1 MNSLR
6 NRTKFVFCLAVG
18 LVFVN
23 VLYSCTS
30 PKPETTPET
39 KQDAPAELISSLKG
53 ANVEGYKF
61 ATEGDEKLE
70 IVSLTNGLLRD
81 RLKLDGST
89 ANVVLKY
96 ASVKDKSA
104 NSSRTYKIEVAKAG
118 SEVAV
123 LQIDVATGQLVTKD
137 RFPTAQPHDPNA
149 PKTLD
154 ECIAVFNC
162 LRRPALQAEANR
174 TCRAQFAAIT
184 CCPTDSS
191 PLCFSVHFIIV
202 PTRRICG
209 LIGPLDD
216 IEVVSS
222 NP

>member
-1 MNSLR
+1 MNCLR

-18 LVFVN
+18 LVFVS

-30 PKPETTPET
+30 PQPETTPIT
-39 KQDAPAELISSLKG
+39 KQDARAELISSLKG

-104 NSSRTYKIEVAKAG
+104 NTSRTYKIEVAKSG

-123 LQIDVATGQLVTKD
+123 LQTDIATGAVVTKD

-149 PKTLD
+149 PKILRSALWVSIACAGRRFRLKQIALAEHNSPRLRVVPPTAARSALV
-154 ECIAVFNC
+154 CILLLC
-162 LRRPALQAEANR
+162 RPGEY
-174 TCRAQFAAIT
+174 AA
-184 CCPTDSS
+184 
-191 PLCFSVHFIIV
+191 
-202 PTRRICG
+202 
-209 LIGPLDD
+209 
-216 IEVVSS
+216 
-222 NP
+222 